1 MGSERANMAV
11 PIEID
16 VWQGEIAELEVDA
29 IIVPANESLFM
40 TNPLAQAVKRRA
52 GEGVERE
59 AVAQS
64 PVLPGS
70 AAVTRGGNLAAS
82 HIIHTVAVG
91 HELKQDRVVLASAL
105 NTAFDMAAHL
115 GLPRLAMSAI
125 GVERGVFTSEEAAGV
140 LAEVLVGRGA
150 RSETVP
156 RSLVIVVSG
165 PDQAAAYRAAS
176 EALQAASR

>member
-1 MGSERANMAV
+1 MAV

-52 GEGVERE
+52 GETVESE

-64 PVLPGS
+64 PLAPGS
-70 AAVTRGGNLAAS
+70 AAVTSGGKLAAS
-82 HIIHTVAVG
+82 HIIHAVAVG
-91 HELKQDRVVLASAL
+91 HELQQDRAVLAAAL

-115 GLPRLAMSAI
+115 GLPRLAMTAI
-125 GVERGVFTSEEAAGV
+125 GVERGVFTADEAAGV
-140 LAEVLVGRGA
+140 LVEVLVGRGA
-150 RSETVP
+150 RAETVP
-156 RSLVIVVSG
+156 TSLVIVVAD
-165 PDQAAAYRAAS
+165 PEQAAAYRSAS
-176 EALQAASR
+176 EGLQAASR

>member
-1 MGSERANMAV
+1 MAV

-52 GEGVERE
+52 GETVESE

-64 PVLPGS
+64 PLAPGS
-70 AAVTRGGNLAAS
+70 AAVTSGGKLAAS
-82 HIIHTVAVG
+82 HIIHAVAVG
-91 HELKQDRVVLASAL
+91 HELQQDRAVLAAAL

-115 GLPRLAMSAI
+115 GLPRLAMTAI
-125 GVERGVFTSEEAAGV
+125 GVERGVFTAGV
-140 LAEVLVGRGA
+140 LVEVLVGRGA
-150 RSETVP
+150 RAETVP
-156 RSLVIVVSG
+156 TSLVIVVAD
-165 PDQAAAYRAAS
+165 PEQAAAYRSAS
-176 EALQAASR
+176 EGLQAASR